1 VTGPAPDATIR
12 VDRLTKRYGERAVLE
27 DVSFDVAAGEIV
39 SVVGPSGCGKTT
51 LLRAIAGLAPPT
63 AGRVSIEGQEVTEP
77 PEGVA
82 VVFQHFGL
90 FPWKTVFGNVAYGL
104 TVAGMRRK
112 DAEPRVRQLISLVGL
127 EGFENSYPH
136 QLSGG
141 MQQRTGLARAL
152 AIEPRVLVM
161 DEPFASLDAQTR
173 DLLQLELLRIWEQR
187 PTAMVFVTHSIDEA
201 VLMGD
206 RIVVLSGKPSH
217 VHDIVDVGIGRP
229 RGRDV
234 VDSERFRVVRDYLW
248 TVVMQGVAGP
258 GGPADPQAADNPP
271 VTPHGEDSRKGQG

>member
-1 VTGPAPDATIR
+1 MIR
-12 VDRLTKRYGERAVLE
+12 VDRLTMRYGDRTVLAG
-27 DVSFDVAAGEIV
+27 VSLDVAEHEIV

-51 LLRAIAGLAPPT
+51 LLRCVAGLTVPT
-63 AGRVSIEGQEVTEP
+63 SGTVTIAGQEVTGP
-77 PEGVA
+77 PPGVG

-90 FPWKTVFGNVAYGL
+90 FPWKTVTGNIGYGL
-104 TVAGMRRK
+104 TVAGRPRR
-112 DAEPRVRQLISLVGL
+112 DVERRVGELIRMVGL
-127 EGFENSYPH
+127 EGFEKSYPY

-187 PTAMVFVTHSIDEA
+187 PTATIFVTHSIDEA

-206 RIVVLSGKPSH
+206 RVVILGGHPSH
-217 VHDIVDVGIGRP
+217 VHDIVEVGIGRP
-229 RGRDV
+229 RGHEATG
-234 VDSERFRVVRDYLW
+234 SERFRAVRDHLW
-248 TVVMQGVAGP
+248 AAVMQGADRRPAPAG
-258 GGPADPQAADNPP
+258 DPP
-271 VTPHGEDSRKGQG
+271 VPNHAEGRD